1 MNILIHKSNFTDD
14 EINEYKEAFAM
25 FDKNGDGLISKS
37 ELAVVLKSMGRT
49 PTEKELQAMVN
60 NRKKFHNS
68 FL

>member
-1 MNILIHKSNFTDD
+1 
-14 EINEYKEAFAM
+14 M